1 MKADLSPTRRHHPR
15 FFGSVFQRFA
25 FLGLVLVP
33 MAFLA
38 WRIPWHWS
46 DDLNGNAVV
55 VLQGVSHLI
64 EAAALLYGVAFC
76 VAAVRYVHIAR
87 RTGPVW
93 EEVPHA
99 DPGRRRAAILY
110 LCCGDLEPDAL
121 ESLSLLEYDAPI
133 LHLLHDDSTDPEEQR
148 DVDLLAD
155 DLEKRLGVR
164 WRVLRR
170 PVKGGGKSAVTNYVI
185 EQTSTEHDFF
195 LLADNDSFSHDP
207 KLLLK
212 AASLLDDDKVAAVQF
227 RCVNE
232 HRPDEGGF
240 TRLLGGAIDM
250 FDAFMTGLYRGLWQP
265 FVGHNAVLRTRDLLE
280 AGGFTPGVFADDI
293 DLTVRMNRNDKQVVY
308 RRDLEMGEYHPPN
321 YRSFCER
328 SRKWATGC
336 AQVLRM
342 HGLRVLFDP
351 RLSLAHK
358 TGFFLFSGFYLTQ
371 AAIVIYVLITFLLLP
386 IIWGDSWQ
394 VTGRAL
400 AVGTLLP
407 VAIFFPVVAYLR
419 TEGRHLPFWRT
430 LGVCAATY
438 GSTDWW
444 TLNGL
449 ARGLR
454 KGNATWVPTNR
465 IGNSSKHL
473 ADWAHFSCGLTALA
487 VPWVFQPQLLLFPVT
502 WLFAAKLIFVP
513 VVAACYRERASA
525 PQPRPVRPVLRTSAG
540 VASVLILAL
549 MVVTFSLLC
558 AASTF
563 GADKGNHSVPDV
575 RVEKNKLL
583 INGNAPV
590 LKGIS
595 YSPWRPGTGP
605 HDRSGYPGEAELR
618 EDLDLIRHT
627 GANTILAYDPTD
639 ELVDLA
645 HEYGLFLIHTF
656 HIEWPRLPQG
666 EVELISREIT
676 ARVAE
681 LKDKPAIIAWMI
693 GNEVKEEVL
702 DKMGPAAVGEALG
715 DLRTAVRK
723 VDSGRPVCHGTL
735 ALHRTLGLDD
745 EMDLVSY
752 NIYPF
757 YPTEVA
763 INGYEAFIR
772 EEILPLANGR
782 PVLVTEFGVNSLEA
796 SEERQAEVLK
806 QCWEG
811 LRAVGCQ
818 GGMVFA
824 FADEWW
830 KNYENPIREP
840 NWWRRSHAPDDHLRH
855 DRDPEEYYGIV
866 HSDRKPKPAYETVR
880 AMFGGSEISFTPIA
894 NPILERARL
903 AKRLFWLAGGVGVFG
918 LAATAVLLYLR
929 AAHAGPNTNNQEKE
943 ESV

>member
-1 MKADLSPTRRHHPR
+1 MPVLRRL
-15 FFGSVFQRFA
+15 G
-25 FLGLVLVP
+25 FLGLVLIP
-33 MAFLA
+33 MAVLA
-38 WRIPWHWS
+38 WQTSWHWS
-46 DDLNGNAVV
+46 GDLGGNTVV
-55 VLQGVSHLI
+55 VLEGIAHLI

-87 RTGPVW
+87 QPGPVL
-93 EEVPHA
+93 EDEPRA
-99 DPGRRRAAILY
+99 ALGKRRAAILY
-110 LCCGDLEPDAL
+110 LCCGDLEPAAV
-121 ESLSLLEYDAPI
+121 ESLSRLEYDGSI

-148 DVDLLAD
+148 EVDRVVD
-155 DLEKRLGVR
+155 ELEKKLGVR

-170 PVKGGGKSAVTNYVI
+170 PAKGGGKSAVTNYVS
-185 EQTSTEHDFF
+185 EQTSGEHDFF

-212 AASLLDDDKVAAVQF
+212 AASLLDDDEVAVVQF

-240 TRLLGGAIDM
+240 IRLLGGAVDM

-293 DLTVRMNRNDKQVVY
+293 DLTVRMNRNGKQVVY

-328 SRKWATGC
+328 SRKWSTGC

-342 HGLRVLFDP
+342 HGLRVLFDS
-351 RLSLAHK
+351 RLSIAHK
-358 TGFFLFSGFYLTQ
+358 AGFFLFSGFYLTQ

-386 IIWGDSWQ
+386 IISGDSWQ
-394 VTGRAL
+394 VTGWAL
-400 AVGTLLP
+400 AVGTFLP

-419 TEGRHLPFWRT
+419 TEGRHLPFWQT

-454 KGNATWVPTNR
+454 NGNATWLPTNR
-465 IGNSSKHL
+465 IGNSSKHV
-473 ADWAHFSCGLTALA
+473 ADWAHFTCGLTALA
-487 VPWVFQPQLLLFPVT
+487 IPWVFQPQLLLFPIT

-513 VVAACYRERASA
+513 VVAACYREDTSTSQPIRSA
-525 PQPRPVRPVLRTSAG
+525 LHTPAG
-540 VASVLILAL
+540 AMSVLVFAFMI
-549 MVVTFSLLC
+549 VSFSLLC
-558 AASTF
+558 AASAF
-563 GADKGNHSVPDV
+563 GADKDINSAPDV
-575 RVEKNKLL
+575 RVEKSRLL

-605 HDRSGYPGEAELR
+605 QDRSGYPGEAELR

-666 EVELISREIT
+666 ELAMVSQEIT
-676 ARVAE
+676 ARVSA
-681 LKDKPAIIAWMI
+681 LKGKPAIIAWMV
-693 GNEVKEEVL
+693 GNEVKEEVI
-702 DKMGPAAVGEALG
+702 DEMGPAAVGDALG
-715 DLRTAVRK
+715 DLRKAVRK
-723 VDSGRPVCHGTL
+723 VDPGRPVCHGTL

-745 EMDLVSY
+745 QMDIVTY

-763 INGYEAFIR
+763 INGYERFIR
-772 EEILPLANGR
+772 DEILPLANGR
-782 PVLVTEFGVNSLEA
+782 PVVVTEFGVNSLEA

-806 QCWEG
+806 QCWDG

-818 GGMVFA
+818 GGMVFS

-840 NWWRRSHAPDDHLRH
+840 NWWRRAHAPDDHLRH

-866 HSDRKPKPAYETVR
+866 RSDRKPKPAYEMVR
-880 AMFGGSEISFTPIA
+880 AMFAGSEITFTPIA
-894 NPILERARL
+894 NPELERARL
-903 AKRLFWLAGGVGVFG
+903 MSRLLWLAGGVGVFS

-929 AAHAGPNTNNQEKE
+929 SAPAGPNAKNQVKE
-943 ESV
+943 EAA